1 MSARACAGGG
11 ERRSGGAG
19 GGRRERRAAGGGPR
33 RGARR
38 ARGGARTRGVDR
50 PEHRAVRERLEQDDS
65 DARGGAVP
73 DLVAV
78 VEGDG
83 RVLDEASR
91 TAIGAPLESFPISQ
105 YGDGLISNDTAGT
118 ESELVSDLVYVC
130 TVENTTVAFDHGYE
144 VGYRPAA
151 GVGVILIQALPDGSM
166 LWTIDTTSAHAA
178 ARLPHVA
185 SRPAARCSP
194 RAATAASPA
203 RR

>member
-1 MSARACAGGG
+1 MPAPRPPTRPAHEPRPRAPPRSLGELGAALQYNGLDASALFDN
-11 ERRSGGAG
+11 S
-19 GGRRERRAAGGGPR
+19 
-33 RGARR
+33 
-38 ARGGARTRGVDR
+38 TY
-50 PEHRAVRERLEQDDS
+50 AVL
-65 DARGGAVP
+65 
-73 DLVAV
+73 
-78 VEGDG
+78 
-83 RVLDEASR
+83 VLDEASR

-178 ARLPHVA
+178 ARLPHAA